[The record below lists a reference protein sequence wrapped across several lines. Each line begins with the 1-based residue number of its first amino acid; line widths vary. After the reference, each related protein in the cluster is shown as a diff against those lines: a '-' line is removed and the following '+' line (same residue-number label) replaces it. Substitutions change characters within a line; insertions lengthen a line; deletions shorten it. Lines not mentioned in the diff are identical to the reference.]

1 MKVIFMG
8 TPKFAVPTL
17 RHLASSRHEVLAVVT
32 NPDRPSGRRRRTAS
46 PPVKEE
52 ALKLGLPVLQPAS
65 LLEEETAASL
75 AAFEADLFVVVAFS
89 ILPEPILRLPA
100 VGSVNLH
107 PSQLPAYRGAAPIIW
122 AVIEGDS
129 ETGLTTFLL
138 TKAID
143 AGDILMQKRV
153 PIGADETAGEL
164 EGRLQKLGAELV
176 VETVDGLESDALKP
190 VPQANPPASRAPKVS
205 REDGRVVWS
214 RPAAQLRNLIRGT
227 NPVPGAFTEWSGST
241 LKLHRSRLA
250 DPASFAE
257 PGTVLAADDRTG
269 LIVATGSGSLELTE
283 VQPAGKSS
291 MAADAFLRGHDV
303 PIGSHFGP
311 SNR

>member
-1 MKVIFMG
+1 MKVVFMG
-8 TPKFAVPTL
+8 TPRFAVPTL
-17 RHLASSRHEVLAVVT
+17 RHLADSQHEILAVVT
-32 NPDRPSGRRRRTAS
+32 NPDRPSGRGRRPAS

-52 ALKLGLPVLQPAS
+52 ALRLGLPVLQPAS
-65 LLEEETAASL
+65 LLEEATVASL

-89 ILPEPILRLPA
+89 ILPEPILSLPGY
-100 VGSVNLH
+100 GSVNLH
-107 PSQLPAYRGAAPIIW
+107 PSLLPAYRGAAPIIW

-129 ETGLTTFLL
+129 ETGVTTFLL
-138 TKAID
+138 SKTID

-153 PIGADETAGEL
+153 PIDADETAGEL
-164 EGRLQKLGAELV
+164 EDRLQELGAKLV
-176 VETVDGLESDALKP
+176 MDTVDGLESDSLKP
-190 VPQANPPASRAPKVS
+190 VPQGTAPSSRAPKVS

-227 NPVPGAFTEWSGST
+227 NPIPGAFTEWSGGT

-250 DPASFAE
+250 DPASFGE

-269 LIVATGSGSLELTE
+269 LIVATGAGSLELTE
-283 VQPAGKSS
+283 VQPAGKSH

-303 PIGSHFGP
+303 PVGSRFGA
-311 SNR
+311 SMR